1 MDSIQRYYSGIVS
14 RRRLN
19 VPTIT
24 EAKRDLAAYSYLPLY
39 DA

>member
-1 MDSIQRYYSGIVS
+1 MESIERYYSEIVR

-19 VPTIT
+19 APTFK
-24 EAKRDLAAYSYLPLY
+24 EAARDLEARSYLPLY